1 MKTFDALVIGTGIA
15 GGTTALRLAQAGLR
29 VGVLTKAE
37 RPEESA
43 TYLAQG
49 GIVFRGEGDPEAL
62 VQDILQAGAGAG
74 LPEAARILAEEGPR
88 LLQEIVIH
96 TLGVQ
101 FDRADGDFHLTREA
115 AHRTPRILHVGDETG
130 KALEIALLRHLDQH
144 PNIALFPGH
153 LAVDLITPEHHGAH
167 PLDRYAPDEV
177 LGVYAFERRT
187 RRVHPFL
194 ARAVVLATGGL
205 GQIYLH
211 TTNPR
216 VATGDG
222 FAMAYRAG
230 ARLINMEYIQFH
242 PTALYSEDEQN
253 LLITEAMRG
262 EGAVLKT
269 PDGKPFMERYHPA
282 GSLAPRDIVARAI
295 HEEMTLHGY
304 RYVLL
309 DIASY
314 RPAEFIR
321 RRFPGLYHRLLERG
335 IDITREPIPV
345 VPVVHFACGGVKTD
359 LWGRTLLKGLYAVG
373 EVACNGLHGANRLA
387 STSLLEGLVFGDRAA
402 RAVQQDFPD
411 LDDPARYTLPEWVD
425 TGTEEPDPALIQQDW
440 VTLKHIM
447 WNYVGVVRTRE
458 RLQRAVRDLRHLWLE
473 VENFYRN
480 TKLCPRLIELR
491 NGLQTALVVAR
502 SALRNPE
509 SRGTHYRKD

>member
-1 MKTFDALVIGTGIA
+1 MEPFDVLVIGTGIA
-15 GGTTALRLAQAGLR
+15 GGTAALRLAQAGFS

-37 RPEESA
+37 RPDDTA
-43 TYLAQG
+43 TGLAQG
-49 GIVFRGEGDPEAL
+49 GIVFRGKGDPQAL
-62 VQDILQAGAGAG
+62 VQDILQAGAGAS
-74 LPEAARILAEEGPR
+74 LPEAAQILATEGPR
-88 LLQEIVIH
+88 LLQEILIH
-96 TLGVQ
+96 TLGIS
-101 FDRADGDFHLTREA
+101 FDQTSEGFHLTREA
-115 AHRTPRILHVGDETG
+115 AHSTPRILHVGDETG
-130 KALEIALLRHLDQH
+130 RAIERALLRHLEHQE
-144 PNIALFPGH
+144 NLTLLPGH
-153 LAVDLITPEHHGAH
+153 IAIDLITPEHHSTN

-177 LGVYAFERRT
+177 VGVYAYRRED
-187 RRVHPFL
+187 RRVHRFL

-216 VATGDG
+216 GATGDG

-242 PTALYSEDEQN
+242 PTALYSEEEQN

-269 PDGKPFMERYHPA
+269 PEGEPFMERYHPK
-282 GSLAPRDIVARAI
+282 GSLAPRDVVARAI

-314 RPAEFIR
+314 RSPDFIR
-321 RRFPGLYHRLLERG
+321 QRFPGLYRRLLERG
-335 IDITREPIPV
+335 IDITRQPIPV

-373 EVACNGLHGANRLA
+373 EVACTGLHGANRLA
-387 STSLLEGLVFGDRAA
+387 STSLLEGLVFGDRVA
-402 RAVQQDFPD
+402 RAVQEDFPH
-411 LDDPARYTLPEWVD
+411 LTDPQRYAIPEWVD
-425 TGTEEPDPALIQQDW
+425 TGTEDPDPALIQQDW
-440 VTLKHIM
+440 TTLKHIM

-458 RLQRAVRDLRHLWLE
+458 RLSRAVRDLRHLWLE

-480 TKLCPRLIELR
+480 TRLCPRLIELR

-509 SRGTHYRKD
+509 SRGTHFRRD

>member
-1 MKTFDALVIGTGIA
+1 MEPFDVLVIGTGIA
-15 GGTTALRLAQAGLR
+15 GGTAALRLAQAGLS
-29 VGVLTKAE
+29 VGVMTKAE
-37 RPEESA
+37 QPEDTA
-43 TYLAQG
+43 TLLAQG
-49 GIVFRGEGDPEAL
+49 GIVFQGEGDPEAL
-62 VQDILQAGAGAG
+62 VQDILRAGAGAS

-88 LLQEIVIH
+88 VLQEILIH
-96 TLGVQ
+96 TLRVP
-101 FDRADGDFHLTREA
+101 FDRANGRYHRTSEA
-115 AHRTPRILHVGDETG
+115 AHSVPRILHVGDETG
-130 KALEIALLRHLDQH
+130 KAIERALIRYLSRQ
-144 PNIALFPGH
+144 PNLVLFPGH
-153 LAVDLITPEHHGAH
+153 VAVDLITPEHHGAH
-167 PLDRYAPDEV
+167 PLHRYAPDAV
-177 LGVYAFERRT
+177 VGVYAYHRKEG
-187 RRVHPFL
+187 RVYRFL

-216 VATGDG
+216 GATGDG

-242 PTALYSEDEQN
+242 PTALYSEEEQN

-269 PDGKPFMERYHPA
+269 PSGEPFMKRYHPL
-282 GSLAPRDIVARAI
+282 GSLAPRDVVARAI

-314 RPAEFIR
+314 RPPEFIR
-321 RRFPGLYHRLLERG
+321 QRFPGLYRKLLEKG
-335 IDITREPIPV
+335 IDITQQPIPV

-373 EVACNGLHGANRLA
+373 EVACTGLHGANRLA
-387 STSLLEGLVFGDRAA
+387 STSLLEGLVFGDRVA
-402 RAVQQDFPD
+402 RAVQEDFPD
-411 LDDPARYTLPEWVD
+411 LEDPRWYNIPEWID
-425 TGTEEPDPALIQQDW
+425 TGTEDPDPALIQQDW
-440 VTLKHIM
+440 ATLKHIM

-458 RLQRAVRDLRHLWLE
+458 RLRRAVRDLRHLWLE
-473 VENFYRN
+473 VETFYRH
-480 TKLCPRLIELR
+480 TRLCPRLIELR